1 LFQSSCHKVTKKKE
15 VLENSRRRR
24 RRRRRRGC
32 GEEEV
37 MVEIRV
43 SKAMPACL

>member
-1 LFQSSCHKVTKKKE
+1 MCKIVSVLMSQSTKKKE
-15 VLENSRRRR
+15 VLENN
-24 RRRRRRGC
+24 RRRRGC

>member
-1 LFQSSCHKVTKKKE
+1 MCKIVSVLKSQSTKKTE
-15 VLENSRRRR
+15 VLENN